1 MGLRERHALAVASVI
16 TTLGLPTTIAAAQ
29 TAAPEA
35 SVEDAPSPSSAP
47 PPLTVAVVAA
57 DHSDRDARSRE
68 RGYQFDG
75 LRITPGWTHTE
86 DVAHGFF
93 GRIEFE
99 AFSMKRDTGFG
110 PTSGMLCGFE
120 AWGGRDGGG
129 GGLPCSGF
137 GGYRTSGGLFASLG
151 AGLNLAIY
159 DKILDDGGFGIFA
172 PLGTAALG
180 IDGAGYRVLAD
191 FRAQYRWEWGAEDRY
206 QLLVGLSLSFNDEDA
221 PRPTMSAR
229 R

>member
-1 MGLRERHALAVASVI
+1 MALRKRHALVVATAI
-16 TTLGLPTTIAAAQ
+16 ATLSFPPALAAAQ
-29 TAAPEA
+29 DAAAGP
-35 SVEDAPSPSSAP
+35 VEDAPPASTAP
-47 PPLTVAVVAA
+47 APATVAVVAA
-57 DHSDRDARSRE
+57 DERE
-68 RGYQFDG
+68 RDGRWRARPYQFDG
-75 LRITPGWTHTE
+75 LRITPGLAYTE
-86 DVAHGFF
+86 DIDPGFF

-99 AFSMKRDTGFG
+99 AFSMKRNSGFG

-151 AGLNLAIY
+151 LGLNLAIY
-159 DKILDDGGFGIFA
+159 DQIRDDGGFGIFA